1 MHKSFTNRQR
11 KNNRLLQKELS
22 SYFLSLKRREE
33 VDLNVIITVTSVQV
47 TADLMSAKIYLSI
60 YPDQKSSGI
69 VQNLQK
75 NKATIRYELGKRFG
89 SSVRRIPDLAFYID
103 DSLSHIQS
111 IEEALLSAKNPKLP
125 EELQS

>member
-1 MHKSFTNRQR
+1 MHKSLTNRQR

-22 SYFLSLKRREE
+22 SYFLSLRKRE
-33 VDLNVIITVTSVQV
+33 VDLNETITVTSVQV

-60 YPDQKSSGI
+60 YPEQNSLRI

-75 NKATIRYELGKRFG
+75 NKASIRYELGKRLG
-89 SSVRRIPDLAFYID
+89 SSARRVPDLTFYID
-103 DSLSHIQS
+103 DSLSHIQN

>member
-1 MHKSFTNRQR
+1 MRKSFTNRQR

-22 SYFLSLKRREE
+22 NYFLSLKKRE
-33 VDLNVIITVTSVQV
+33 VNLNVIITVTSVQV

-60 YPDQKSSGI
+60 YPEQKSLRI

-75 NKATIRYELGKRFG
+75 NRATIRYELGKKFG
-89 SSVRRIPDLAFYID
+89 SSVRRVPDLAFYID
-103 DSLSHIQS
+103 DSLNHIQH

>member
-1 MHKSFTNRQR
+1 MQKSFTNRQR

-22 SYFLSLKRREE
+22 SYFLLLKRRE
-33 VDLNVIITVTSVQV
+33 VDLNAIITITSVQV

-60 YPDQKSSGI
+60 YPEQNSLRI
-69 VQNLQK
+69 VQNLKK
-75 NKATIRYELGKRFG
+75 NKATIRYELGKRLG
-89 SSVRRIPDLAFYID
+89 SSVRRVPDLSFYID
-103 DSLSHIQS
+103 DSLSHIQN